1 MEEKK
6 KSKLLEKIKKF
17 FKTNKN
23 DDNTFSFGE
32 VSIII
37 LCTTI
42 ISILVGILL
51 DKNLF
56 RSENKYSNQLKELI
70 ENYQYI
76 VGSYYGEVNENKL
89 VDAAINGIV
98 NELGDTYSTYFS
110 ESQAENFDKLLTGS
124 YQGIGIQVGQYA
136 NGDLVIVAVYE
147 GTSAYEAGMK
157 VGDIIKKIGDKD
169 VTGMTTKDASNL
181 IKNSK
186 DEKIYIDIL
195 RGKEE
200 KRLEVVRK
208 KVNLKSVNYEIIE
221 KNNKKVGYI
230 YISIFSLNTSVQV
243 KEALDNLEG
252 KVDSIIIDVRDNS
265 GGHLTSAEEI
275 LSLFLDS
282 SNIIY
287 KMDVNGKVTSYYSK
301 GSKTKTYPI
310 YILINGESAS
320 AAEMFAIAMQEKYGS
335 KIVGVNSFG
344 KGTVQQK
351 IELSTGASYKVT
363 TKKWLSPNGNWIN
376 EVGVTPNIYIEGA
389 KDWYNYTHD
398 KDVQLQKALEEITK

>member
-1 MEEKK
+1 MKEKK
-6 KSKLLEKIKKF
+6 EKKLLTKIKKT
-17 FKTNKN
+17 FKKRKN

-42 ISILVGILL
+42 ISILIGILFER
-51 DKNLF
+51 NLF
-56 RSENKYSNQLKELI
+56 KNENNYSEQLKELI
-70 ENYQYI
+70 ENYQFI
-76 VGSYYGEVNENKL
+76 VESYYGEVDENKL

-110 ESQAENFDKLLTGS
+110 ESQADNFDKLLTGS
-124 YQGIGIQVGQYA
+124 YEGIGVQVGQYT
-136 NGDLVIVAVYE
+136 NGDIVIVAVYE
-147 GTSAYEAGMK
+147 DTSAYEAGME
-157 VGDIIKKIGDKD
+157 VGDIIKKIDDKD
-169 VTGMTTKDASNL
+169 VTGMSVKEVSNL
-181 IKNSK
+181 IKNSEN
-186 DEKIYIDIL
+186 EKIYIDIL
-195 RGKEE
+195 RGEEE
-200 KRLEVVRK
+200 KKIEVVRK
-208 KVNLKSVNYEIIE
+208 KVTLKSVDYEILE

-252 KVDSIIIDVRDNS
+252 NVDSIIIDVRDNS

-287 KMDVNGKVTSYYSK
+287 EMDVNGKVTPYYSK

-335 KIVGVNSFG
+335 KVVGVNSFG

-376 EVGVTPNIYIEGA
+376 EVGVTPDIYIEGA

>member
-208 KVNLKSVNYEIIE
+208 KVTLKSVNYEIIE

-335 KIVGVNSFG
+335 KTVGVNSFG

>member
-1 MEEKK
+1 MKK
-6 KSKLLEKIKKF
+6 GIKKIWNKIKKF
-17 FKTNKN
+17 FKVKDEN
-23 DDNTFSFGE
+23 DNSFSITE
-32 VSIII
+32 VCLII

-76 VGSYYGEVNENKL
+76 VGSYYGEVDENKL
-89 VDAAINGIV
+89 VDAAINGII

-124 YQGIGIQVGQYA
+124 YQGIGVQVGQYA

-169 VTGMTTKDASNL
+169 VTGMTVKDASNL
-181 IKNSK
+181 IKDSK

-208 KVNLKSVNYEIIE
+208 KVTLKSVNYEIIE

-376 EVGVTPNIYIEGA
+376 EVGVTPDIYIEGA

>member
-1 MEEKK
+1 
-6 KSKLLEKIKKF
+6 
-17 FKTNKN
+17 
-23 DDNTFSFGE
+23 
-32 VSIII
+32 
-37 LCTTI
+37 
-42 ISILVGILL
+42 
-51 DKNLF
+51 
-56 RSENKYSNQLKELI
+56 
-70 ENYQYI
+70 
-76 VGSYYGEVNENKL
+76 
-89 VDAAINGIV
+89 
-98 NELGDTYSTYFS
+98 
-110 ESQAENFDKLLTGS
+110 
-124 YQGIGIQVGQYA
+124 
-136 NGDLVIVAVYE
+136 
-147 GTSAYEAGMK
+147 MK

-181 IKNSK
+181 IKDSK

-208 KVNLKSVNYEIIE
+208 KVTLKSVNYEIIE

-376 EVGVTPNIYIEGA
+376 EVGVTPDIYIEGA